1 MSTLH
6 PNLAVDDPKAAID
19 FYRRAFGA
27 ELVYAVEA
35 FGTVVHSDLRLGDST
50 FTVAAA
56 MPSFGSVAPT
66 ADGPA
71 HVSFTIDVEDT
82 DAAFARAVEAGA
94 TAVDEPSDAFHGGRT
109 AQLRDPFGHRWFLNH
124 QVEEV
129 SPEEMQRRTDEWVAS
144 QGGA

>member
-35 FGTVVHSDLRLGDST
+35 FGTVVHSDLRLGDSS

-56 MPSFGSVAPT
+56 MPSFGSTAPT
-66 ADGPA
+66 ADGPTHA
-71 HVSFTIDVEDT
+71 SFTLDVADT
-82 DAAFARAVEAGA
+82 DEAFARAVDAGA
-94 TAVDEPSDAFHGGRT
+94 TAVDAPSDQFHGGRT
-109 AQLRDPFGHRWFLNH
+109 AAVRDPFGHRWFLNH
-124 QVEEV
+124 QLEEV
-129 SPEEMQRRTDEWVAS
+129 SPEEMQRRTDAWVAS
-144 QGGA
+144 QGA

>member
-35 FGTVVHSDLRLGDST
+35 FGTVVHSELRLGEST

-66 ADGPA
+66 ADAPA
-71 HVSFTIDVEDT
+71 HVSFTVDVEDT

-94 TAVDEPSDAFHGGRT
+94 TAVDEPSDAFHGGRI

-124 QVEEV
+124 QIEDV
-129 SPEEMQRRTDEWVAS
+129 SPAEMQRRTDEWVAS

>member
-6 PNLAVDDPKAAID
+6 PNLSVDDPKAAID
-19 FYRRAFGA
+19 FYQRAFGA

-56 MPSFGSVAPT
+56 MPTFGAAAPA
-66 ADGPA
+66 ADGPTHA
-71 HVSFTIDVEDT
+71 SFTVDVDDT
-82 DAAFARAVEAGA
+82 DTAFKRAVDAGA
-94 TAVDEPSDAFHGGRT
+94 TAVDEPSDQFHGGRT

-124 QVEEV
+124 QTEVV
-129 SPEEMQRRTDEWVAS
+129 SPEEMQRRTDAWVAS